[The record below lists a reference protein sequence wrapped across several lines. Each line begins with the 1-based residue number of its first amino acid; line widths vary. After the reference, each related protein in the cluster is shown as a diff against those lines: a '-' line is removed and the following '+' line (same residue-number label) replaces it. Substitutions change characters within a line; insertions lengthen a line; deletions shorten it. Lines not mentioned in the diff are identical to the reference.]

1 MSIATIGVIWL
12 WLFYTQKF
20 MKTVTY
26 KAWGISH
33 KAVKVATCTSN
44 GVYKTMLI
52 LRRKENENAI

>member
-1 MSIATIGVIWL
+1 
-12 WLFYTQKF
+12 

-44 GVYKTMLI
+44 GVYKNYAYPQKK
-52 LRRKENENAI
+52 RKWKRDINQ

>member
-1 MSIATIGVIWL
+1 
-12 WLFYTQKF
+12 

-44 GVYKTMLI
+44 GVYKNYTYSQ
-52 LRRKENENAI
+52 KKSK